1 MELIKKSFRDCTLT
15 FMDKTFKMRQ
25 VETLEALENWLN
37 TPNDVSDFEAKK
49 LVHLCTLLDF
59 NVHDWNEHELDTHC
73 IGPIFSMVNFSSYEF
88 NHFQQRDFGGV
99 VENYELSGK
108 PDSMVASG
116 RREPEMPCFAFF
128 QKKALIQKH
137 KEEPNENDDPAGQA
151 LAAMLIAQQMEE
163 DKKTMYGCYVI
174 GSSWKFIAL
183 NTDRTYDISKDFSA
197 LDDEIFDI
205 LRILKNLKNI
215 VIERTR
221 HLQIY

>member
-25 VETLEALENWLN
+25 IKTVTALTDWIDA
-37 TPNDVSDFEAKK
+37 PNEINDFEEKQ
-49 LVHLCTLLDF
+49 LIQLRSLLEF
-59 NVHDWNEHELDTHC
+59 NVHNWNEYELDTHC

-88 NHFQQRDFGGV
+88 NHFQQRDFGGIV
-99 VENYELSGK
+99 DNYELSGK

-116 RREPEMPCFAFF
+116 RREPEMPYFAF
-128 QKKALIQKH
+128 QEYKKELD
-137 KEEPNENDDPAGQA
+137 PNGDPAGQA

-163 DKKTMYGCYVI
+163 DTKPMYGCYVV

>member
-37 TPNDVSDFEAKK
+37 TSNEETSFEQQQLLYFQKK
-49 LVHLCTLLDF
+49 LKF
-59 NVHDWNEHELDTHC
+59 NVHNWNEYELDTHF
-73 IGPIFSMVNFSSYEF
+73 IGPIFTIVDFSSYEF

-116 RREPEMPCFAFF
+116 RREPEMPYFAF
-128 QKKALIQKH
+128 QEYKKELD
-137 KEEPNENDDPAGQA
+137 PNGDPAGQA

-163 DKKTMYGCYVI
+163 DTKPMYGCYVV

-183 NTDRTYDISKDFSA
+183 DTNKTYAISPIYDA
-197 LDDEIFDI
+197 LSDEIFDI